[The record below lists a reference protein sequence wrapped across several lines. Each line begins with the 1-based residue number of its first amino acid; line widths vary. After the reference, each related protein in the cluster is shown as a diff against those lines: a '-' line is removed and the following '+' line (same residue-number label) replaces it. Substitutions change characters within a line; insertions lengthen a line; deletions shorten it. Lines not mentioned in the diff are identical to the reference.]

1 MNAPKPQAALQAAIQ
16 VKQLGKAFKLYARN
30 FARLLDWLPGVP
42 SQHQL
47 KWVLQDLN
55 FQIQPG
61 ESVGI
66 VGRNGAG
73 KSTLLKL
80 MTGTLVPTTGQ
91 VEIQGRVAALLEL
104 GMGFHPEFTGY
115 ENVRMAGQLQGLSLE
130 EIDQC
135 MDDIVAFAEIGSA
148 LHEPVRVYSSGM
160 LVRLAFATATAVK
173 PDILII
179 DEALAVGDAYFQHK
193 CYQRIREFK
202 AQGTTLLFVSHDP
215 LAIKSLCD
223 RALLIEAG
231 QLTLDGP
238 PEQVLDY
245 YNALIAMNKEAV
257 VEHAAHVEVL
267 PAQSGVRSGSGEVKI
282 GQVVLFRQGLE
293 VQQCF
298 EGEPVVLAVDVQ
310 VLKAVPSLTV
320 GFMIKDRLGND
331 IFGTNTF
338 HLGLS
343 STLASAK
350 PGQRL
355 RIEFEIAQLHLA
367 AGSYNISMAAHG
379 DDSHLSGNY
388 DWWDQAFTLQVGQ
401 GQGTGFAG
409 VVRLPVSATLSSAL

>member
-310 VLKAVPSLTV
+310 ILKAVPSLTV
-320 GFMIKDRLGND
+320 GFMIKDRLGNE

-350 PGQRL
+350 TGQRL
-355 RIEFEIAQLHLA
+355 RIQFEIAQLHLA

-409 VVRLPVSATLSSAL
+409 VVRLPVSAKLSVI

>member
-1 MNAPKPQAALQAAIQ
+1 MTSSNMQPAIQ
-16 VKQLGKAFKLYARN
+16 AQHLGKAFKHYARPL
-30 FARLLDWLPGVP
+30 ARLLDWMPGV
-42 SQHQL
+42 SKHHQL

-55 FQIQPG
+55 FKIQAG

-66 VGRNGAG
+66 VGRNGVG

-80 MTGTLVPTTGQ
+80 LTGTLEPTTGL
-91 VEIQGRVAALLEL
+91 VEVKGRVAALLEL

-115 ENVRMAGQLQGLSLE
+115 ENVLMAGQLQGLSLS
-130 EIDQC
+130 EIKQC
-135 MDDIVAFAEIGSA
+135 MGEIVAFAEIGDA
-148 LHEPVRVYSSGM
+148 LHSPVRVYSSGM

-173 PDILII
+173 PDVLII

-193 CYQRIREFK
+193 CFQRIREFK
-202 AQGTTLLFVSHDP
+202 SQGTTMLFVSHDP

-231 QLTLDGP
+231 QLSMDGT

-245 YNALIAMNKEAV
+245 YNALIAMNKDNVAN
-257 VEHAAHVEVL
+257 HAAHVEIL
-267 PAQSGVRSGSGEVKI
+267 PVQTGVRSGSGEVKI
-282 GQVVLFRQGLE
+282 GQLKLLRQGKE

-298 EGEPVVLAVDVQ
+298 EGEPVIMAIEVQ
-310 VLKAVPSLTV
+310 VLRAVHSLTV

-331 IFGTNTF
+331 VFGTNTY

-343 STLASAK
+343 AQLANSN
-350 PGQRL
+350 PGQRWRL
-355 RIEFEIAQLHLA
+355 EFEFPQLHLA
-367 AGSYNISMAAHG
+367 AGNYNISVAAHG

-388 DWWDQAFTLQVGQ
+388 DWWDQAFTLHVGKGQ
-401 GQGTGFAG
+401 GFAFAG
-409 VVRLPVSATLSSAL
+409 VMRLPVKVQLTLE

>member
-1 MNAPKPQAALQAAIQ
+1 M
-16 VKQLGKAFKLYARN
+16 
-30 FARLLDWLPGVP
+30 
-42 SQHQL
+42 
-47 KWVLQDLN
+47 
-55 FQIQPG
+55 
-61 ESVGI
+61 
-66 VGRNGAG
+66 
-73 KSTLLKL
+73 
-80 MTGTLVPTTGQ
+80 
-91 VEIQGRVAALLEL
+91 
-104 GMGFHPEFTGY
+104 
-115 ENVRMAGQLQGLSLE
+115 
-130 EIDQC
+130 
-135 MDDIVAFAEIGSA
+135 
-148 LHEPVRVYSSGM
+148 
-160 LVRLAFATATAVK
+160 
-173 PDILII
+173 
-179 DEALAVGDAYFQHK
+179 
-193 CYQRIREFK
+193 
-202 AQGTTLLFVSHDP
+202 SHDP

-231 QLTLDGP
+231 QLSLDGP

-355 RIEFEIAQLHLA
+355 RIQFEIAQLHLA
-367 AGSYNISMAAHG
+367 AGSYNISLAAHG

-388 DWWDQAFTLQVGQ
+388 DWWDQAFTLHVGQ

-409 VVRLPVSATLSSAL
+409 VVRLPVSAKLSVI

>member
-1 MNAPKPQAALQAAIQ
+1 MTTPHNTQPVQPAIQ
-16 VKQLGKAFKLYARN
+16 VRQLGKAFKHYARN
-30 FARLLDWLPGVP
+30 FARLLDWLPGTTP
-42 SQHQL
+42 KHHL

-55 FQIQPG
+55 FEIQPG

-80 MTGTLVPTTGQ
+80 LTGTLVPTTGKLQ
-91 VEIQGRVAALLEL
+91 VNGRVAALLEL
-104 GMGFHPEFTGY
+104 GMGFHPEFTGL
-115 ENVRMAGQLQGLSLE
+115 ENVRMAGQLQGLSLA

-135 MDDIVAFAEIGSA
+135 MDDIVAFAEIGDA

-193 CYQRIREFK
+193 CYQRIRDFK
-202 AQGTTLLFVSHDP
+202 AKGTTLLFVSHDP

-231 QLTLDGP
+231 QLSLDGA

-245 YNALIAMNKEAV
+245 YNALIALNKEAV
-257 VEHAAHVEVL
+257 IEHAAHVEVQD
-267 PAQSGVRSGSGEVKI
+267 AKSGVRSGSGEVKI
-282 GQVVLFRQGLE
+282 GQVQLLRQGQE

-298 EGEPVVLAVDVQ
+298 EGESVALAVDVQ

-320 GFMIKDRLGND
+320 GLMIKDRLGND

-338 HLGLS
+338 HLGMAAA
-343 STLASAK
+343 LANAK
-350 PGQRL
+350 PGQRC
-355 RIEFEIAQLHLA
+355 RIAFEFSNLHLA
-367 AGSYNISMAAHG
+367 AGSYNISLAAHG
-379 DDSHLSGNY
+379 DDTHLSGNY
-388 DWWDQAFTLQVGQ
+388 DWWDQAFTLLVGP
-401 GQGTGFAG
+401 GQGTAFAG
-409 VVRLPVSATLSSAL
+409 VVRLPVSAQLSEI

>member
-1 MNAPKPQAALQAAIQ
+1 MNAPTPDPKFQVAIQ
-16 VKQLGKAFKLYARN
+16 VRHLGKAFKHYARH
-30 FARLLDWLPGVP
+30 FARLLDWLPG
-42 SQHQL
+42 SSTHHQL
-47 KWVLQDLN
+47 RWVLNDLN

-80 MTGTLVPTTGQ
+80 ITGTLMPTTGQ
-91 VEIQGRVAALLEL
+91 VEVKGRVAALLEL
-104 GMGFHPEFTGY
+104 GMGFRPELTGY
-115 ENVRMAGQLQGLSLE
+115 ENVRMAGQLQGLSLN
-130 EIDQC
+130 EIEQC
-135 MDDIVAFAEIGSA
+135 MEDILAFAEIGDA
-148 LHEPVRVYSSGM
+148 LHEPLRVYSSGM

-173 PDILII
+173 PDILIV

-193 CYQRIREFK
+193 CYQRIHEFK

-231 QLTLDGP
+231 KLSLDGS

-245 YNALIAMNKEAV
+245 YNALIAMSKEDV
-257 VEHAAHVEVL
+257 VDHALHVQLL
-267 PAQSGVRSGSGEVKI
+267 PTESGVRSGSGEVKI
-282 GQVVLFRQGLE
+282 AQVMLLRQGQE

-298 EGEPVVLAVDVQ
+298 EGESVVLAVEVQ
-310 VLKAVPSLTV
+310 MLKAVQSLTL

-343 STLASAK
+343 QTLANAQ
-350 PGQRL
+350 PGQRWQ
-355 RIEFEIAQLHLA
+355 IEFEVTQLHLA
-367 AGSYNISMAAHG
+367 AGSYSISLAAHG
-379 DDSHLSGNY
+379 NDSHLSGNY
-388 DWWDQAFTLQVGQ
+388 DWWDRAFTLKVGR
-401 GQGTGFAG
+401 GQGTDFAG
-409 VVRLPVSATLSSAL
+409 VARMPVTAQLKLK

>member
-1 MNAPKPQAALQAAIQ
+1 MTTPHNTQPVQPAIQ
-16 VKQLGKAFKLYARN
+16 VRQLGKAFKHYARN
-30 FARLLDWLPGVP
+30 FARLLDWLPGTTP
-42 SQHQL
+42 KHHL

-55 FQIQPG
+55 FEIQPG

-80 MTGTLVPTTGQ
+80 LTGTLVPTTGKLQ
-91 VEIQGRVAALLEL
+91 VNGRVAALLEL
-104 GMGFHPEFTGY
+104 GMGFHPEFTGL
-115 ENVRMAGQLQGLSLE
+115 ENVRMAGQLQGLSLA

-135 MDDIVAFAEIGSA
+135 MDDIVAFAEIGDA

-193 CYQRIREFK
+193 CYQRIRDFK
-202 AQGTTLLFVSHDP
+202 AKGTTLLFVSHDP

-231 QLTLDGP
+231 QLSLDGA

-245 YNALIAMNKEAV
+245 YNALIALNKEAV
-257 VEHAAHVEVL
+257 VEHTAHVEV
-267 PAQSGVRSGSGEVKI
+267 PDAQSGVRSGSGEVKI
-282 GQVVLFRQGLE
+282 GQVQLLRQGQE

-320 GFMIKDRLGND
+320 GLMIKDRLGND

-338 HLGLS
+338 HLGMAAALS
-343 STLASAK
+343 NAK
-350 PGQRL
+350 PGQRW
-355 RIEFEIAQLHLA
+355 RIAFEFSNLHLA
-367 AGSYNISMAAHG
+367 AGSYNISLAAHG
-379 DDSHLSGNY
+379 DDTHLSGNY
-388 DWWDQAFTLQVGQ
+388 DWWDQAFTLRVGP
-401 GQGTGFAG
+401 GQGTAFAG
-409 VVRLPVSATLSSAL
+409 VVRLPVSAQLSEI

>member
-16 VKQLGKAFKLYARN
+16 VKQLGKAFKLYARH

-104 GMGFHPEFTGY
+104 GMGFHPEFTGH

-135 MDDIVAFAEIGSA
+135 MDDIVAFAEIGNA

-160 LVRLAFATATAVK
+160 LVRL
-173 PDILII
+173 
-179 DEALAVGDAYFQHK
+179 
-193 CYQRIREFK
+193 
-202 AQGTTLLFVSHDP
+202 
-215 LAIKSLCD
+215 
-223 RALLIEAG
+223 
-231 QLTLDGP
+231 
-238 PEQVLDY
+238 
-245 YNALIAMNKEAV
+245 
-257 VEHAAHVEVL
+257 
-267 PAQSGVRSGSGEVKI
+267 
-282 GQVVLFRQGLE
+282 
-293 VQQCF
+293 
-298 EGEPVVLAVDVQ
+298 
-310 VLKAVPSLTV
+310 
-320 GFMIKDRLGND
+320 
-331 IFGTNTF
+331 
-338 HLGLS
+338 
-343 STLASAK
+343 
-350 PGQRL
+350 
-355 RIEFEIAQLHLA
+355 
-367 AGSYNISMAAHG
+367 
-379 DDSHLSGNY
+379 
-388 DWWDQAFTLQVGQ
+388 
-401 GQGTGFAG
+401 
-409 VVRLPVSATLSSAL
+409 PVSAKLSVI

>member
-1 MNAPKPQAALQAAIQ
+1 MTSPMTSQTSQPAIE
-16 VKQLGKAFKLYARN
+16 VSQLGKAFKHYARN
-30 FARLLDWLPGVP
+30 FARLLDWFPGTATH
-42 SQHQL
+42 HQL
-47 KWVLQDLN
+47 KWVLKDLN

-80 MTGTLVPTTGQ
+80 ITGTLLPTTGQ
-91 VEIQGRVAALLEL
+91 VHVNGRVAALLEL

-130 EIDQC
+130 DIDRC
-135 MDDIVAFAEIGSA
+135 MDDIVAFAEIGDA

-231 QLTLDGP
+231 HLSLDGP

-245 YNALIAMNKEAV
+245 YNALIAMNKEV
-257 VEHAAHVEVL
+257 VAEHSTHVEVM
-267 PAQSGVRSGSGEVKI
+267 PAQSGVRSGTGEVKI
-282 GQVVLFRQGLE
+282 AQVMLLRQGQE

-298 EGEPVVLAVDVQ
+298 EGEPVTLAVDVQ
-310 VLKAVPSLTV
+310 VLQAVPSLTV
-320 GFMIKDRLGND
+320 GIMVKDRLGND
-331 IFGTNTF
+331 MFGTNTF
-338 HLGLS
+338 HLGLAS
-343 STLASAK
+343 SLANAK
-350 PGQRL
+350 AGQRW
-355 RIEFEIAQLHLA
+355 RIEFEISQLHLA
-367 AGSYNISMAAHG
+367 AGSYNISLAAHG

-388 DWWDQAFTLQVGQ
+388 DWWDQAFTLLVGQ
-401 GQGTGFAG
+401 GQGTAFAG
-409 VVRLPVSATLSSAL
+409 VVRLPVQAKLKLL